1 MRSMNFLTQE
11 ENQLFYTPGA
21 YDFFELM
28 KPRVMSLVVFTTLVG
43 MYMSPYQLHPVL
55 SLIALLSIAMG
66 AGSAGAINQWVD
78 RDIDK
83 IMLRTKERPIPSGRV
98 DPAEAITFSLVMSLI
113 SVILL
118 GLASNWLAAFLLAFT
133 IFFYAVIYSIFLKR
147 KTTQNIVIGG
157 IAGSLP
163 PVIGWVA
170 MTGGIELLPCL
181 LFLIIFLWTPPHFWA
196 LALVKSEDY
205 ARAKVPM
212 MPNIAG
218 IESTKLQIVIYSIL
232 LLLSSILPNVFGFA
246 GTIYLLVSL
255 LLGLI
260 FLTLALA
267 LIIFPKNRLEM
278 HLFGYSIFY
287 LFGIFIAFV
296 FDKILEI
303 NVL

>member
-1 MRSMNFLTQE
+1 MRSMNFLTKE
-11 ENQLFYTPGA
+11 ENQLLYTSGA

-43 MYMSPYQLHPVL
+43 MYMAPYQLHPVL

-78 RDIDK
+78 KDIDK

-98 DPAEAITFSLVMSLI
+98 DPAEAITFSLVVSLF

-170 MTGGIELLPCL
+170 MTGDIELFPCL
-181 LFLIIFLWTPPHFWA
+181 LFLMIFLWTPPHFWA

-218 IESTKLQIVIYSIL
+218 TESTKLQIVIYSIL
-232 LLLSSILPNVFGFA
+232 LLLSSILPSVFGFA
-246 GTIYLLVSL
+246 GIIYLLVSL
-255 LLGLI
+255 PLGLI

-296 FDKILEI
+296 IDKFLKF

>member
-1 MRSMNFLTQE
+1 MRSMNFLTKE
-11 ENQLFYTPGA
+11 ENQLLYTSGA

-43 MYMSPYQLHPVL
+43 MYMAPYQLHPVL

-98 DPAEAITFSLVMSLI
+98 DPAEAITFSLVISLF

-218 IESTKLQIVIYSIL
+218 TESTKLQIVIYSIL
-232 LLLSSILPNVFGFA
+232 LLLSSLLPNVFGDT
-246 GTIYLLVSL
+246 GTLYILVSL
-255 LLGLI
+255 PLGLI

-267 LIIFPKNRLEM
+267 LIIFPQNRLEM
-278 HLFGYSIFY
+278 YLFGYSIFY

-296 FDKILEI
+296 LDKLLKI

>member
-1 MRSMNFLTQE
+1 MRSMNSLTQE
-11 ENQLFYTPGA
+11 ENQLLYTPGA

-66 AGSAGAINQWVD
+66 AGSAGAINQWID

-83 IMLRTKERPIPSGRV
+83 IMFRTKERPIPSGRV
-98 DPAEAITFSLVMSLI
+98 DPAEAITFSLVISLI

-118 GLASNWLAAFLLAFT
+118 GFASNWLAAFLLAFT

-170 MTGGIELLPCL
+170 MTGGINLFPCL

-255 LLGLI
+255 PLGLI

-267 LIIFPKNRLEM
+267 LIIFPQNRLEM
-278 HLFGYSIFY
+278 YLFGYSIFY

-296 FDKILEI
+296 LDKLLKI

>member
-1 MRSMNFLTQE
+1 MRSMNFLSQE
-11 ENQLFYTPGA
+11 ENQLLYAPSA

-43 MYMSPYQLHPVL
+43 MYISPYQLHPVL
-55 SLIALLSIAMG
+55 SLIALLSITLG
-66 AGSAGAINQWVD
+66 AGSAGAINQWID

-98 DPAEAITFSLVMSLI
+98 DPAEALTFSLVISLI

-118 GLASNWLAAFLLAFT
+118 GLVSNWLAAFLLAFT
-133 IFFYAVIYSIFLKR
+133 TFFYAVIYSIFLKR
-147 KTTQNIVIGG
+147 KTAQNIVIGG

-170 MTGGIELLPCL
+170 MTGSIEFLPCL

-205 ARAKVPM
+205 KRAKIPM

-218 IESTKLQIVIYSIL
+218 KKSTKLQIVIYSFL
-232 LLLSSILPNVFGFA
+232 VLLSSILPNTFGFT

-255 LLGLI
+255 PLGLI

-267 LIIFPKNRLEM
+267 LIIFPQNRLEM

-287 LFGIFIAFV
+287 LFGIFLAFV
-296 FDKILEI
+296 LDKLLKI

>member
-1 MRSMNFLTQE
+1 MRSMNVTSQE
-11 ENQLFYTPGA
+11 EKQLFYTPSA

-28 KPRVMSLVVFTTLVG
+28 KPRVMSLVVFTALVG

-66 AGSAGAINQWVD
+66 AGSAGAINQWID

-98 DPAEAITFSLVMSLI
+98 DPAEAITFSLVISLI
-113 SVILL
+113 SIILL

-157 IAGSLP
+157 VAGSLP

-170 MTGGIELLPCL
+170 MTGGIELLPCF

-205 ARAKVPM
+205 NRAKIPM

-218 IESTKLQIVIYSIL
+218 KQSTKLQIVIYSFL
-232 LLLSSILPNVFGFA
+232 VLLSSILPNVFGFTGA
-246 GTIYLLVSL
+246 VYLLVSL
-255 LLGLI
+255 PLGLI

-267 LIIFPKNRLEM
+267 LIIFPQSRLEM

-287 LFGIFIAFV
+287 LFGIFLAFV
-296 FDKILEI
+296 LDKLLKI

>member
-1 MRSMNFLTQE
+1 MRSMNFLSQE
-11 ENQLFYTPGA
+11 EKQLLYTSSA

-28 KPRVMSLVVFTTLVG
+28 KPRVMSLVVFTALVG
-43 MYMSPYQLHPVL
+43 MYMSSYQLHPVL

-66 AGSAGAINQWVD
+66 AGSAGAINQWID

-83 IMLRTKERPIPSGRV
+83 IMFRTKERPIPSGRV
-98 DPAEAITFSLVMSLI
+98 DPAEAITFSLVISLI

-205 ARAKVPM
+205 ARAKIPM

-218 IESTKLQIVIYSIL
+218 IESTKHQIVIYSNL

-255 LLGLI
+255 PLGLI
-260 FLTLALA
+260 FLILALA
-267 LIIFPKNRLEM
+267 LIIFPQNRLEM

-296 FDKILEI
+296 VDKILKF

>member
-1 MRSMNFLTQE
+1 MRSMNSLTQE
-11 ENQLFYTPGA
+11 ENQLLYTPGA

-118 GLASNWLAAFLLAFT
+118 GLSSNWLAAFLLAFT

-218 IESTKLQIVIYSIL
+218 IESTKLQIVMYSIL

-255 LLGLI
+255 PLGLI

-296 FDKILEI
+296 FDKILKI
-303 NVL
+303 NFL

>member
-1 MRSMNFLTQE
+1 MRSMNSLTQE
-11 ENQLFYTPGA
+11 ENQLLYTPGA

-118 GLASNWLAAFLLAFT
+118 GLSSNWLAAFLLAFT

-255 LLGLI
+255 PLGLI